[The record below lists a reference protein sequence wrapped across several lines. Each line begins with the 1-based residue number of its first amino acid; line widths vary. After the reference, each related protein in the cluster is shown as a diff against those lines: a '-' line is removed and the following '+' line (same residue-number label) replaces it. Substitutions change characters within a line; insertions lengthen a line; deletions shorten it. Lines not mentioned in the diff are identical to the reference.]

1 MREQVIERICKN
13 KLVAIVR
20 NVPKDKLIK
29 TAEAIINGGINLLEV
44 TYDSTGKVTDEET
57 SENIALLVKEFAGR
71 AYIGAGTVLSETQV
85 RLLHSAGGQFVISP
99 DMRVNV
105 IENTRAA
112 GLVSIPGALTPTEIQ
127 AAHSAGADF
136 VKLFPISLLGA
147 DYVKAIRA
155 PLKHIRM
162 LAVGGVTELN
172 VAEYLTAGICGF
184 GIGSNIVDSKAVKHN
199 DFEAIRQRAES
210 YVKAVSG
217 EKI

>member
-1 MREQVIERICKN
+1 MREEVIERICKN
-13 KLVAIVR
+13 KLVAIIR
-20 NVPKDKLIK
+20 SVPKDKLIK

-57 SENIALLVKEFAGR
+57 AENIASLVKEFAGK

-85 RLLHSAGGQFVISP
+85 RLLHEAGGQFVISP
-99 DMRVNV
+99 DVRVNV
-105 IENTRAA
+105 IENTRTA

-127 AAHSAGADF
+127 AAYAAGADF
-136 VKLFPISLLGA
+136 VKLFPISSLGA

-184 GIGSNIVDSKAVKHN
+184 GIGSNIVDSKAVEHN
-199 DFEAIRQRAES
+199 NFETIRQRAKS